1 MKLHKFYQ
9 RLANTVLSRREE
21 SLAGRKNLNEYYQEI
36 RTVADSMRNDRL
48 SINKLLKEVEVYFK
62 PQ

>member
-9 RLANTVLSRREE
+9 RLANTMLSRRGE
-21 SLAGRKNLNEYYQEI
+21 SLGGRKNLNEYYQEI
-36 RTVADSMRNDRL
+36 HAVAVRMRNDRL

-62 PQ
+62 S